1 MHVGTIVMLILGG
14 VLSTFMCIFPLYKV
28 VTRLIRK
35 DFRTDEN
42 FEKADKTFILYIGIL
57 ACFVA
62 GYFLISS
69 FVDKLGGYQ
78 SYTHCGREVEGV
90 VKGVKRVTV
99 TKGYTYRHKIGYNV
113 QGKTYTTMIDRGF
126 PYDKGE
132 KLRVFYLTETPSSAK
147 VYDFSN
153 GPYLLYLLLSW
164 GIAFISTGFSLGLFK
179 YVKVRMESS

>member
-1 MHVGTIVMLILGG
+1 MRVVTIIMLILGG
-14 VLSTFMCIFPLYKV
+14 VPSLFMCIYPLYKV

-35 DFRTDEN
+35 DYRTPEN
-42 FEKADKTFILYIGIL
+42 FKVADKTFILYIGIL

-62 GYFLISS
+62 GYFFISS
-69 FVDKLGGYQ
+69 FVDKLGEYQ
-78 SYTHCGREVEGV
+78 NYNHCGRKVEGV

-99 TKGYTYRHKIGYNV
+99 TKGYTYRHKIEYNV

-132 KLRVFYLTETPSSAK
+132 KLRVFYLTENPSSAK

-153 GPYLLYLLLSW
+153 GPYLLFLLLSY

-179 YVKVRMESS
+179 YMKVRMESS